1 MGYRPPVAEGFAR
14 FQKGDQVS
22 VLVQRWSLVELGEG
36 TASPYDSHPSLP
48 QRLAALMALP
58 HEPAPLDD
66 PTASG
71 LLRDPDGLEV
81 ELLRHVSR
89 LDVDA
94 LQPISWEDT
103 TGKVWL
109 EVWQG
114 MCRQHRGVLEGHT
127 PASLPQV
134 VHHVASSS
142 SSTEEPQT
150 QKADT
155 LCTVLG
161 AALALVLARRGWTID
176 ATPGNHVTAT
186 HDGIV
191 IQPFDAVRR
200 MSARELRGRSGSGPA
215 TRPAS
220 RTSI

>member
-1 MGYRPPVAEGFAR
+1 
-14 FQKGDQVS
+14 
-22 VLVQRWSLVELGEG
+22 
-36 TASPYDSHPSLP
+36 
-48 QRLAALMALP
+48 
-58 HEPAPLDD
+58 
-66 PTASG
+66 
-71 LLRDPDGLEV
+71 
-81 ELLRHVSR
+81 
-89 LDVDA
+89 
-94 LQPISWEDT
+94 
-103 TGKVWL
+103 
-109 EVWQG
+109 
-114 MCRQHRGVLEGHT
+114 
-127 PASLPQV
+127 

-200 MSARELRGRSGSGPA
+200 MSARELGWEEWQRTCDAAGIADIDLTEAAKAGPVA
-215 TRPAS
+215 EDDERPVNQ
-220 RTSI
+220 TSP